1 MTARPS
7 PNIVWVPV
15 DVGRKASYQAE
26 TLRILFLEESGVLSV
41 HTLCYLTR
49 YSNITIFKRSVLQ
62 RLHDKQFVNYDKS
75 ASTVTLTRLGWLVAR
90 HSKL

>member
-1 MTARPS
+1 MNARPS

-15 DVGRKASYQAE
+15 DVGRRAPYQAK
-26 TLRILFLEESGVLSV
+26 TLRILSLEESGTLSV
-41 HTLCYLTR
+41 HALFYLTR

-62 RLHDKQFVNYDKS
+62 SLNDRQFVKYDQ
-75 ASTVTLTRLGWLVAR
+75 STSIVKLTRLGWLVAR